1 MLSILTGLSSR
12 AAGALSV
19 KEREIFLFLATE
31 NVVEI
36 QFICGVSFFI
46 MYDRNRVLYNVN
58 I

>member
-19 KEREIFLFLATE
+19 KEREIFLFLAKE

-36 QFICGVSFFI
+36 QFRCGVSYTFMYFFH
-46 MYDRNRVLYNVN
+46 NV
-58 I
+58 

>member
-31 NVVEI
+31 NVEI
-36 QFICGVSFFI
+36 QFRCGVSYTFMYFFH
-46 MYDRNRVLYNVN
+46 NL
-58 I
+58 